1 MGLELQIQYNRKEK
15 DKEMQHKKIIRI
27 GVLTRDCAG
36 VNAALRAVVRTAA
49 HFGIEVMGVVKGYD
63 GLIDGELIKLD
74 RRSVSGIL
82 NLGGT
87 ILKTARSKRFY
98 ADSGQEQALQT
109 IKSYNLDGLVVIG
122 GNGSLTGAHVLAT
135 KYLIPVIGIPATID
149 NDINGVDLSIGADT
163 AVNVAVDA
171 LDKIRD
177 TATSLERVFVV
188 EVMGRD
194 CGYIALQV
202 ALAGGCEEVLIP
214 EKEVDMEKV
223 CAEIMEGSRKGKKS
237 WIVIVAEGKEK
248 GSIVEQT
255 IVKKTGLETRLT
267 VLGYIQRGG
276 IPTAFDRLLAARLG
290 SRATELLKDGQTDK
304 CVSLKENR
312 IITIPLERAIKHK
325 TIDYERDYCLIKILT

>member
-1 MGLELQIQYNRKEK
+1 MK
-15 DKEMQHKKIIRI
+15 RI

-36 VNAALRAVVRTAA
+36 VNAALRAVVRTAV
-49 HFGIEVMGVVKGYD
+49 FDGIEVMGVIKGYD

-87 ILKTARSKRFY
+87 ILKTARSKRFFTD
-98 ADSGQEQALQT
+98 AGQERAVQT
-109 IKSYNLDGLVVIG
+109 VKEYKLEGLIVIG
-122 GNGSLTGAHVLAT
+122 GNGSLTGAHVLST
-135 KYLIPVIGIPATID
+135 KYNIPTIGIPATID
-149 NDINGVDLSIGADT
+149 NDISGVDLSIGADT

-214 EKEVDMEKV
+214 EKETDMDGV
-223 CAEIMEGSRKGKKS
+223 CAEIKEGSRKGKKS

-248 GSIVEQT
+248 GSIVEET
-255 IVKKTGLETRLT
+255 ISKKTGLETRLT

-276 IPTAFDRLLAARLG
+276 VPTAFDRLLAARLG
-290 SRATELLKDGQTDK
+290 SYAVEILKEGQTGK
-304 CVSLKENR
+304 CVCLKNDELFA
-312 IITIPLERAIKHK
+312 IPLEHAVQPK
-325 TIDYERDYCLIKILT
+325 TIDYERDYRLIKILT